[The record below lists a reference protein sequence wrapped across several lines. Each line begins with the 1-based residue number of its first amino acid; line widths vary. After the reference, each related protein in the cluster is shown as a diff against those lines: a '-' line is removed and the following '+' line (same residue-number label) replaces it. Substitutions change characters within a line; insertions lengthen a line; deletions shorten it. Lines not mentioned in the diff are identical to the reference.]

1 MYSAFLACRAIVL
14 RSKRQSRLTVATMFL
29 YMQDKPHVSVV
40 RRKGY
45 TYCKVGTIPLTPCVA
60 PGVAAG
66 VAGVTPLP
74 FWP

>member
-1 MYSAFLACRAIVL
+1 MQGDRLQVQTAIKIDRGHDVSL
-14 RSKRQSRLTVATMFL
+14 HAG
-29 YMQDKPHVSVV
+29 KPHVFKMSLE
-40 RRKGY
+40 GY